1 MKFSK
6 FLRSL
11 AVTGLVASGLLLAA
25 PLAAH
30 AEDPVDLGGAYVL
43 DTVGATTGDEAQ
55 MQAALDKLYDRGQ
68 VQLFAVFVD
77 SFSNPSD
84 AAAWADQVA
93 IDNNLGDDD
102 LLLAVAVDERQYGL
116 SVAEGFPLSDAQIDR
131 VEDAIES
138 ELVDSDWSGAVIAG
152 ATALEAEV
160 TGVVGPNDGSQGDG
174 GSQGSDTG
182 WILPVA
188 IGGVVVVGGGAFIYS
203 RIRKRSKDGTVT
215 TKPEGMSQEE
225 LDRRAGT
232 LLVQLDD
239 SLKTS
244 EQELGFAVAQF
255 GDQATA
261 DFTAV
266 LASAKQKVQQAFQL
280 QQQLDDVNPET
291 AAEKRAMTIQIIQ
304 LCESADQELDAQADA
319 FDELRKLEQEAP
331 AKLAEVRTAA
341 ATAGQRKTAAA
352 ATLATL
358 TKTYADSAV
367 KPVAGNIEQ
376 ADKLLAFAE
385 QSAKSADELIASGK
399 TADAAIAVRTAQASV
414 GQVGQLFDAI
424 DSLNAGLSDASAKL
438 DAAVADTQS
447 DIAAAKALPQD
458 EKSAGLAPAIAAAES
473 AIADAAKAKG
483 DPLATLALVEKAN
496 GSLDQVFATVRDEQ
510 DRVNRARTQLDTAI
524 AAARSAIG
532 AASEYITTRR
542 GGIGDSARTRVSEAE
557 RNLTQAISLQASD
570 PVAALAAAQTSLEL
584 ANNALNLAQR
594 DVDSFQNSI
603 TYDDRQRQY
612 GGDGADLGG
621 ILNGMILG
629 GLLGG
634 GDNDRGSSGSW
645 GGSWGGSSGGG
656 GGVFG
661 GGGGGSSYRSPR
673 SGRSGGFG
681 GSSRS
686 GGRSSGGRS
695 RGGRF

>member
-6 FLRSL
+6 SLRSL
-11 AVTGLVASGLLLAA
+11 AVTGLVAAGLLLAA
-25 PLAAH
+25 PLPAQ
-30 AEDPVDLGGAYVL
+30 AEDPVELGGAYVL
-43 DTVGATTGDEAQ
+43 DTVGATSGDASAIQ
-55 MQAALDKLYDRGQ
+55 SALDTLYDRGQ

-84 AAAWADQVA
+84 AAAWADAVA
-93 IDNNLGDDD
+93 IDNNLGPRDA
-102 LLLAVAVDERQYGL
+102 LLAVAVQDRAYYL
-116 SVAEGFPLSDAQIDR
+116 SVDQAFPLSDAQLDE
-131 VEDAIES
+131 VNLAIES
-138 ELVDSDWSGAVIAG
+138 HLRDDDWSGAVIAG
-152 ATALEAEV
+152 AQEIEAQV
-160 TGVVGPNDGSQGDG
+160 TGVVGPNQPSQGAD
-174 GSQGSDTG
+174 

-188 IGGVVVVGGGAFIYS
+188 IGGVVVIGGGAFIYS

-255 GDQATA
+255 GEQATA

-266 LASAKQKVQQAFQL
+266 LTSAKQKVQQAFQL

-291 AAEKRAMTIQIIQ
+291 AEQKRAMTIQIIQ

-331 AKLAEVRTAA
+331 AKLAEVRADAA
-341 ATAGQRKTAAA
+341 AAGERKTAAA
-352 ATLATL
+352 ATLAAL
-358 TKTYADSAV
+358 TKAYADSAV

-376 ADKLLAFAE
+376 AEKLLVFAQ
-385 QSAKSADELIASGK
+385 QSATSADGLIASGK

-438 DAAVADTQS
+438 GAAVADTQQ
-447 DIAAAKALPQD
+447 DIVAAKALPQD
-458 EKSAGLAPAIAAAES
+458 DKAAGLAPAIAAAES
-473 AIADAAKAKG
+473 AIADAAKTKG
-483 DPLATLALVEKAN
+483 DPLASLALVEKAN
-496 GSLDQVFATVRDEQ
+496 SSLDRVFATVRDEQ
-510 DRVNRARTQLDTAI
+510 DRVTRAKTQLDTAI
-524 AAARSAIG
+524 SAARSAIG
-532 AASEYITTRR
+532 AAGEYITTRR

-570 PVAALAAAQTSLEL
+570 PVAALAAAQTALEL
-584 ANNALNLAQR
+584 ANTALSLAQR
-594 DVDSFQNSI
+594 DVDSYQNSI
-603 TYDDRQRQY
+603 TYDDRDRQY

-634 GDNDRGSSGSW
+634 GNDRGS
-645 GGSWGGSSGGG
+645 GGSWGGG

-661 GGGGGSSYRSPR
+661 GSGGGSSYRSPR

-686 GGRSSGGRS
+686 SGRSSSGRRGG
-695 RGGRF
+695 GGRF